1 MWILVRNI
9 PSFPVF
15 DSKSLSLIFTH
26 FGEFRLESRKYSVTL
41 RSHIDDREDHFI
53 GFSISEELFI
63 YLRSSANK
71 DSYPSFLRR
80 QESLFLY
87 SPLIKGAREI
97 LLLYSIFCDQIRF

>member
-71 DSYPSFLRR
+71 DSNS
-80 QESLFLY
+80 S
-87 SPLIKGAREI
+87 LIKGARGI
-97 LLLYSIFCDQIRF
+97 LLLYSIFCD